1 MEGCRKI
8 IVTAV
13 VPQKKVLFNRRL
25 YPVIID
31 AYIGRSIGAM
41 LLKLVMLLCCVVM
54 CRCYVTVVVAVASV
68 VVANDVLAV
77 DISQQ
82 EI

>member
-1 MEGCRKI
+1 M
-8 IVTAV
+8 
-13 VPQKKVLFNRRL
+13 LF
-25 YPVIID
+25 
-31 AYIGRSIGAM
+31 
-41 LLKLVMLLCCVVM
+41 KLVMLSCCVVM

-68 VVANDVLAV
+68 VVANNVLAV